1 MATIIPVGEPVNDA
15 ERAVIAHLRDHGP
28 AAWTVLHNFEIG
40 QGGEWFE
47 VDLAVLT
54 QHAVYLIDV
63 KGTRGLIEVDRSRW
77 YPEGR
82 APFTSP
88 LAKLR
93 SHARTFKGLLTTSN
107 PGRRELEDVFVTVAV
122 VLTAPD
128 ANLVDPDSRDTPD
141 VTTLKQCVAFLGNRN
156 RVPTRFSRNITPL
169 LGIVRSLIQGKARKR
184 TEPLQFGNWLV
195 TERLGSTD

>member
-1 MATIIPVGEPVNDA
+1 MATIIPIGEPVNDA

-28 AAWTVLHNFEIG
+28 ASWTVFHNFEIG

-54 QHAVYLIDV
+54 PHAVYLIDV

-77 YPEGR
+77 YHEGR

-93 SHARTFKGLLTTSN
+93 SHARTLKGLLTTSN
-107 PGRRELEDVFVTVAV
+107 PGRRELDDVFVAATVI
-122 VLTAPD
+122 LTAPD
-128 ANLVDPDSRDTPD
+128 ANLVDPDGRDAPD
-141 VTTLKQCVAFLGNRN
+141 VTTLKQCCL
-156 RVPTRFSRNITPL
+156 S
-169 LGIVRSLIQGKARKR
+169 
-184 TEPLQFGNWLV
+184 E
-195 TERLGSTD
+195 

>member
-1 MATIIPVGEPVNDA
+1 MATVIPIGEPVNDA

-28 AAWTVLHNFEIG
+28 CFLDSACTTLKSARD
-40 QGGEWFE
+40 GERFE

-54 QHAVYLIDV
+54 PHAVYLIDV

-93 SHARTFKGLLTTSN
+93 SHARR
-107 PGRRELEDVFVTVAV
+107 P
-122 VLTAPD
+122 
-128 ANLVDPDSRDTPD
+128 SRD
-141 VTTLKQCVAFLGNRN
+141 
-156 RVPTRFSRNITPL
+156 S
-169 LGIVRSLIQGKARKR
+169 
-184 TEPLQFGNWLV
+184 
-195 TERLGSTD
+195 